1 MVMTDG
7 PLPVATPIK
16 IINALPVPPD
26 VSIPNDGAVEFTNTD
41 MEIRYIQLFDH
52 TNTGNPVLF
61 VKLAP
66 LQTVTFVNG
75 WSQNEHDKICPYNV
89 RVFGHSSRTKDTG
102 GNKIIIGST
111 PDQKRKSKKRK
122 KN

>member
-7 PLPVATPIK
+7 PLPVATPIR
-16 IINALPVPPD
+16 IINATPVPAD
-26 VSIPNDGAVEFTNTD
+26 VSIPNNGAVEFTNTD
-41 MEIRYIQLFDH
+41 SEIRYIQLFDH

-66 LQTVTFVNG
+66 LQTVTLVNG
-75 WSQNEHDKICPYNV
+75 WGQNEHDKICPYNV
-89 RVFGHSSRTKDTG
+89 RVFGQSSRARDTG

-111 PDQKRKSKKRK
+111 PDRKGKTTKRK
-122 KN
+122 KR

>member
-1 MVMTDG
+1 MASKPRMVMTDG
-7 PLPVATPIK
+7 PLPV
-16 IINALPVPPD
+16 PPD
-26 VSIPNDGAVEFTNTD
+26 VNIPNDGADEFTNTD

-66 LQTVTFVNG
+66 LQTAAFLNG

-89 RVFGHSSRTKDTG
+89 RVFGHSSHRKDTG